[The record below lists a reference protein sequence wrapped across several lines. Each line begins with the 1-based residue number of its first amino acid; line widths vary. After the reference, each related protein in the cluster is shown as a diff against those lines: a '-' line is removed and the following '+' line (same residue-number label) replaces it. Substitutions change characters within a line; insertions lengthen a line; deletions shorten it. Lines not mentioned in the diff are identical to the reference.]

1 MDWDAIGAIGELV
14 SAAAVV
20 VSLLYL
26 GVQLRAGSRTS
37 AAAARQQYIA
47 TFDALNDKLID
58 DDVLQDILVRGMADL
73 KSLNPSERRKLNIFL
88 TGFLRNIWKGL
99 LLHRDGLIDDAT
111 LSWISDHFVA
121 TLKSPGGAQWWE
133 ELDFEFDQGTREYLD
148 QRLQASPF
156 DALDPETL
164 MGRLRNNS

>member
-58 DDVLQDILVRGMADL
+58 DDVLQDILVRG
-73 KSLNPSERRKLNIFL
+73 N
-88 TGFLRNIWKGL
+88 G
-99 LLHRDGLIDDAT
+99 
-111 LSWISDHFVA
+111 
-121 TLKSPGGAQWWE
+121 
-133 ELDFEFDQGTREYLD
+133 
-148 QRLQASPF
+148 
-156 DALDPETL
+156 
-164 MGRLRNNS
+164 